1 MKLPASSVV
10 GYSFTMFRLVL
21 LAALQVG
28 QPITA
33 ADTAPDLSIVIDLAA
48 NRLDLVEAG
57 EVMARYPVA
66 TGLPAYPTPVGTFLI
81 RSVELNPSWT
91 PPASPWAAGRK
102 PMPPGPA
109 NPMGRAKMMLMP
121 QYYLHGTPDSL
132 SLGTAASHGCI
143 RMHNRD
149 VVDLA
154 RQVIEAG
161 APALADS
168 AALLVADPVRSRT
181 VRLER
186 AVRVEVRYDAVPVA
200 PLIPS
205 P

>member
-1 MKLPASSVV
+1 
-10 GYSFTMFRLVL
+10 MFRLAL

-28 QPITA
+28 QPVPA
-33 ADTAPDLSIVIDLAA
+33 ADTLPDLSIVIDIAA
-48 NRLDLVEAG
+48 NRLDLRKAG
-57 EVMARYPVA
+57 QVIARYPVA
-66 TGLPAYPTPVGTFLI
+66 TGLPAFPTPTGSFLI
-81 RSVELNPSWT
+81 QSVELNPSWT

-149 VVDLA
+149 VLEVA
-154 RQVIEAG
+154 REVIEAG

-168 AALLVADPVRSRT
+168 AGLLLADSVRSRT
-181 VRLER
+181 IRLER
-186 AVRVEVRYDAVPVA
+186 AIPVEIRYDPVQAA
-200 PLIPS
+200 PALTS

>member
-1 MKLPASSVV
+1 
-10 GYSFTMFRLVL
+10 MFRLVL

-28 QPITA
+28 RPVSP
-33 ADTAPDLSIVIDLAA
+33 ADTLSEVSIAIDIAA
-48 NRLDLVEAG
+48 NRLDLLERGRVI
-57 EVMARYPVA
+57 ARYPVA
-66 TGLPAYPTPVGTFLI
+66 TGLPAYPTPTGTFLI

-109 NPMGRAKMMLMP
+109 NPMGRAKMMLLP

-143 RMHNRD
+143 RMRNGD
-149 VVDLA
+149 VLA
-154 RQVIEAG
+154 VAQRVIAAG
-161 APALADS
+161 VPALADS
-168 AALLVADPVRSRT
+168 AALLVADPVRRRT
-181 VRLER
+181 IRLQR
-186 AVRVEVRYDAVPVA
+186 AVRVDVRYDPAPVA
-200 PLIPS
+200 PDIPS

>member
-1 MKLPASSVV
+1 MGRAASSAVV
-10 GYSFTMFRLVL
+10 YSFTMLNLVL
-21 LAALQVG
+21 LAVLQAS
-28 QPITA
+28 QPVAA
-33 ADTAPDLSIVIDLAA
+33 ADTLPDLSIVVDIAA
-48 NRLDLVEAG
+48 NRLDLLRAG
-57 EVMARYPVA
+57 RVIARYPVA
-66 TGLPAYPTPVGTFLI
+66 TGLPAYPTPTGSFLI

-109 NPMGRAKMMLMP
+109 NPMGRAKMRLLP

-132 SLGTAASHGCI
+132 SPGMAASHGCI

-149 VVDLA
+149 VLA
-154 RQVIEAG
+154 VAKEVIAAG

-168 AALLVADPVRSRT
+168 AALLVADPVRSRSI
-181 VRLER
+181 RLER
-186 AVRVEVRYDAVPVA
+186 AIRVEVRYDPVPVA
-200 PLIPS
+200 PVLPS

>member
-1 MKLPASSVV
+1 
-10 GYSFTMFRLVL
+10 MFRLVL

-28 QPITA
+28 KPATA
-33 ADTAPDLSIVIDLAA
+33 ADTLPDLSIVVDIAA
-48 NRLDLVEAG
+48 KRLDLRKAG
-57 EVMARYPVA
+57 QVIARYPVA
-66 TGLPAYPTPVGTFLI
+66 TGVPAFPTPAGTFLI

-102 PMPPGPA
+102 PMPPGRA

-149 VVDLA
+149 VLEVA
-154 RQVIEAG
+154 QQVIEAG

-168 AALLVADPVRSRT
+168 AGLLVADSARSRT
-181 VRLER
+181 IRLAR
-186 AVRVEVRYDAVPVA
+186 AIPVEVRYDPVQAVPV
-200 PLIPS
+200 LPS

>member
-1 MKLPASSVV
+1 ML
-10 GYSFTMFRLVL
+10 RLVL

-28 QPITA
+28 KPATA
-33 ADTAPDLSIVIDLAA
+33 ADTLPPDLTIVVDIAA
-48 NRLDLVEAG
+48 NRLDLRKAG
-57 EVMARYPVA
+57 RVIARYPVA
-66 TGLPAYPTPVGTFLI
+66 TGLPTFPTPTGTFLI

-149 VVDLA
+149 VLEVA

-161 APALADS
+161 APALSDS
-168 AALLVADPVRSRT
+168 AGFLVADAAHSRT
-181 VRLER
+181 ILLER
-186 AVRVEVRYDAVPVA
+186 PIPVEVRYDPEPMA
-200 PLIPS
+200 PALTLP
-205 P
+205 